1 MPPRFLSPDPYRD
14 PRTARGLETFCVVR
28 EPLDRA
34 LSEFK
39 MVGRKSDEVGSAAE
53 ANACVRARAR
63 AASCARAARRRRVFE
78 VCSARALGG

>member
-14 PRTARGLETFCVVR
+14 ARTARGLETFCVVR

-63 AASCARAARRRRVFE
+63 CELRARRASSRVFE